1 MNTQETKLLKLLKSF
16 DDNGCS
22 DHLILIGSWAEYLYC
37 AAGILPDYEAVI
49 RTLDIDFLV
58 KNLRR
63 PVPSINIISLA
74 KEEGFYVEED
84 CLTGVTR
91 LLSPDGLEVEFLIE
105 QKGKG
110 SETALKTNLG
120 ITAQALRHLDLL
132 RDNTLEIRHLGIKVC
147 IPVPEAFV
155 LHKMIINSERKHK
168 TEKDQTVINR
178 MYPHLN
184 LDKFNELLGALTKK
198 ERKVVN
204 QYLEEIFEK
213 IKPPKNSF
221 SSKPL
226 HLPPSADSR
235 APGPAA
241 TGKSFLFRQERRS
254 AKSPQWVRRGK
265 RRWSAVFRPG
275 DLTGLGNQQ
284 CLISNVSPVPAKVQ

>member
-91 LLSPDGLEVEFLIE
+91 LL
-105 QKGKG
+105 
-110 SETALKTNLG
+110 
-120 ITAQALRHLDLL
+120 RHLDLL

-184 LDKFNELLGALTKK
+184 LDKFNELLGTLTKK

-204 QYLEEIFEK
+204 QYLEEIIYPILTQEDA
-213 IKPPKNSF
+213 
-221 SSKPL
+221 L
-226 HLPPSADSR
+226 LR
-235 APGPAA
+235 A
-241 TGKSFLFRQERRS
+241 KKFL
-254 AKSPQWVRRGK
+254 KK
-265 RRWSAVFRPG
+265 
-275 DLTGLGNQQ
+275 
-284 CLISNVSPVPAKVQ
+284 

>member
-1 MNTQETKLLKLLKSF
+1 MNAQEKQLLKLLKSF

-63 PVPSINIISLA
+63 PVPSINIVSLA
-74 KEEGFYVEED
+74 KEEGFYVEAD

-91 LLSPDGLEVEFLIE
+91 LLSPDGFEVEFLIE

-132 RDNTLEIRHLGIKVC
+132 RDNTLEIRYLGIKVC

-204 QYLEEIFEK
+204 QYLEEIIYPILTREDA
-213 IKPPKNSF
+213 
-221 SSKPL
+221 L
-226 HLPPSADSR
+226 VR
-235 APGPAA
+235 A
-241 TGKSFLFRQERRS
+241 KKFL
-254 AKSPQWVRRGK
+254 KK
-265 RRWSAVFRPG
+265 
-275 DLTGLGNQQ
+275 
-284 CLISNVSPVPAKVQ
+284 